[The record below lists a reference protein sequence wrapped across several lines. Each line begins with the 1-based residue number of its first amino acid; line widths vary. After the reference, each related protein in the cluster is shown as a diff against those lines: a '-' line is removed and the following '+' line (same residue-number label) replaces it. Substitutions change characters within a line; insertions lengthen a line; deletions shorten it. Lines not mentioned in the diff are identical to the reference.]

1 MNKYAKEYIR
11 SFANVVS
18 QKTATEPKLEEMVA
32 GGKAV
37 FNFLSKPFKDSWQNI
52 QDAKY
57 LKSIGDNQAANSKYW
72 SAAGNLGMGGL
83 AAVPIAGA
91 ASRVVM
97 GSRAAAPAAASFIPR
112 LLGATKNTLKWSVPI
127 TGISY
132 SNIKGQRQLGKS
144 MVGAFESSARQNY
157 PEYSSVSEALT
168 KPSVSSK
175 QIIDTAVKP
184 YNEMLSINPAT
195 QRISEKVKQLPVKE
209 RIEKS
214 LPYERTLHEIQAMMS
229 Q

>member
-1 MNKYAKEYIR
+1 
-11 SFANVVS
+11 
-18 QKTATEPKLEEMVA
+18 
-32 GGKAV
+32 
-37 FNFLSKPFKDSWQNI
+37 
-52 QDAKY
+52 
-57 LKSIGDNQAANSKYW
+57 
-72 SAAGNLGMGGL
+72 MG
-83 AAVPIAGA
+83 A
-91 ASRVVM
+91 
-97 GSRAAAPAAASFIPR
+97 RAAAPAAASFIPR

-132 SNIKGQRQLGKS
+132 SNIKGERQLGKS
-144 MVGAFESSARQNY
+144 MVGAFESSARKNY
-157 PEYSSVSEALT
+157 PEYSSVGEALT

-195 QRISEKVKQLPVKE
+195 QGISEKVKQLPVKE